1 MSRSK
6 QKRLDYLKCYIIL
19 VPFLILFLSLTVWP
33 IIRTFQFSLYDYKG
47 IGNVVN
53 SPFVGFKNY
62 ITVLK
67 DKIFQKAY
75 LNSWIFT
82 IGQSVIKLVFSFL
95 LALLLNQKWLKT
107 RGFFRTIFFLPWL
120 MPSSIVAM
128 VFNYLLNPLNGA
140 VNEGLKALHLIDHSI
155 NFFGNG
161 TIAFITIAIISS
173 WQING
178 QYMIFWLAALQSI
191 PDEIYEAAELDGA
204 NAKQK
209 ALMITLPL
217 IAPTAIV
224 ISLLGITWAL
234 SIFDWVQIMTG
245 GGPGTQTYTAYYY
258 IYMKAFAKMP
268 MRYGIASA
276 AGIIFGV
283 TALIIFAFNGKIM
296 SYAQNKRR
304 EYGV

>member
-6 QKRLDYLKCYIIL
+6 QKRMDYLKCYIIL
-19 VPFLILFLSLTVWP
+19 IPFLILFLSLTVWP

-47 IGNVVN
+47 IGNVVS

-62 ITVLK
+62 TTVLK
-67 DKIFQKAY
+67 DKIFQKSY
-75 LNSWIFT
+75 LNSWMFT
-82 IGQSVIKLVFSFL
+82 IGQSIIKLVFSFL

-107 RGFFRTIFFLPWL
+107 RGFFRTMFFLPWL

-140 VNEGLKALHLIDHSI
+140 VNEGLKALHIIDRSI

-161 TIAFITIAIISS
+161 TIAFITIAIIST

-204 NAKQK
+204 NSRQK
-209 ALMITLPL
+209 ALLITLPL

-245 GGPGTQTYTAYYY
+245 GGPGTQTYTTYYY

-296 SYAQNKRR
+296 AYAQNKRR

>member
-173 WQING
+173 
-178 QYMIFWLAALQSI
+178 
-191 PDEIYEAAELDGA
+191 
-204 NAKQK
+204 
-209 ALMITLPL
+209 
-217 IAPTAIV
+217 
-224 ISLLGITWAL
+224 
-234 SIFDWVQIMTG
+234 
-245 GGPGTQTYTAYYY
+245 
-258 IYMKAFAKMP
+258 
-268 MRYGIASA
+268 
-276 AGIIFGV
+276 
-283 TALIIFAFNGKIM
+283 
-296 SYAQNKRR
+296 
-304 EYGV
+304 

>member
-1 MSRSK
+1 
-6 QKRLDYLKCYIIL
+6 
-19 VPFLILFLSLTVWP
+19 
-33 IIRTFQFSLYDYKG
+33 
-47 IGNVVN
+47 
-53 SPFVGFKNY
+53 
-62 ITVLK
+62 
-67 DKIFQKAY
+67 
-75 LNSWIFT
+75 
-82 IGQSVIKLVFSFL
+82 
-95 LALLLNQKWLKT
+95 
-107 RGFFRTIFFLPWL
+107 
-120 MPSSIVAM
+120 
-128 VFNYLLNPLNGA
+128 
-140 VNEGLKALHLIDHSI
+140 
-155 NFFGNG
+155 
-161 TIAFITIAIISS
+161 
-173 WQING
+173 
-178 QYMIFWLAALQSI
+178 MIFWLAALQSI